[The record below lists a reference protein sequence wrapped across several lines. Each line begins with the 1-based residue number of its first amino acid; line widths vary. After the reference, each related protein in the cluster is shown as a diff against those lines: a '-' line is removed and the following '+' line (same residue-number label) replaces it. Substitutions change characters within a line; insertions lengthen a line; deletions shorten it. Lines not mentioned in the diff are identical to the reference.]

1 MRRRPPV
8 TVYVTREHP
17 TTGADELLVFDVPGE
32 PEYSAIVPGGGIE
45 EGESVEQAAV
55 REAREETG
63 VTVKVLRV
71 LGAVEN
77 PGREPDFFVHAAST
91 ERLPDTWEHEIPGQ
105 GGEPGYG
112 VVCRWA
118 PVSPDVEL
126 WGQRGGFVHALVRER
141 VVAYVTR
148 QGPTGLDLLTIEQG
162 DIETGVQVPAGRLD
176 PGENPEQGL
185 AREVEEETGITG
197 VSVVRRL
204 ADADE
209 FERLYGPGAHRS
221 QAFHAEVS
229 TEGPDEWEHRVGGSG
244 ADAGFVYRCR
254 WVRLDECPPLWGD
267 ADPLVEK
274 LRRSITES

>member
-1 MRRRPPV
+1 
-8 TVYVTREHP
+8 
-17 TTGADELLVFDVPGE
+17 VFDVLGE
-32 PEYSAIVPGGGIE
+32 PEFTAIVPGGGIE
-45 EGESVEQAAV
+45 EGESVEETAV

-63 VTVKVLRV
+63 LTVKALRV
-71 LGAVEN
+71 VGVAEN
-77 PGREPDFFVHAAST
+77 RGSQEPDFFVQAAPT
-91 ERLPDTWEHEIPGQ
+91 EEVPETWEHEITGQ
-105 GGEPGYG
+105 GGGPGYV
-112 VVCRWA
+112 VVCRWV
-118 PVSPDVEL
+118 PVRPEVEL
-126 WGQRGGFVHALVRER
+126 WGLRGAFVQALVRER

-162 DIETGVQVPAGRLD
+162 DIEAGVQVPAGRLD
-176 PGENPEQGL
+176 PGESPEQGL

-197 VSVVRRL
+197 VSIVRRL

-221 QAFHAEVS
+221 HAFHAEVADG
-229 TEGPDEWEHRVGGSG
+229 GPDEWEHRVGGSG

-254 WVRLDECPPLWGD
+254 WVRLDNCPPLWGD

>member
-32 PEYSAIVPGGGIE
+32 PEYTAIVPGGGIE
-45 EGESVEQAAV
+45 EGETVEETAV

-63 VTVKVLRV
+63 VTVKALRV
-71 LGAVEN
+71 VGVVEN
-77 PGREPDFFVHAAST
+77 PGGEPDFFVQAALT
-91 ERLPDTWEHEIPGQ
+91 EEVPDTWEHEIPGQ
-105 GGEPGYG
+105 DGEPGYV

-118 PVSPDVEL
+118 PVNPDAEF
-126 WGQRGGFVHALVRER
+126 WGLRGAFVHALVRER

-148 QGPTGLDLLTIEQG
+148 QGPRGLDLLTIEQG
-162 DIETGVQVPAGRLD
+162 DIKGVQVPAGRLD
-176 PGENPEQGL
+176 PGESPEHGL

-209 FERLYGPGAHRS
+209 FERLYGRGPHRS
-221 QAFHAEVS
+221 HAFHADVAAD
-229 TEGPDEWEHRVGGSG
+229 GPDEWEHRVGGSG
-244 ADAGFVYRCR
+244 ADAGLVYLCR
-254 WVRLDECPPLWGD
+254 WVRLDQCPPLWGD

>member
-1 MRRRPPV
+1 
-8 TVYVTREHP
+8 
-17 TTGADELLVFDVPGE
+17 VFDVAGE
-32 PEYSAIVPGGGIE
+32 PEYTAIVPGGGIE
-45 EGESVEQAAV
+45 EGESVEDTAV

-63 VTVKVLRV
+63 VNVEVLRV
-71 LGAVEN
+71 LGEVEN

-105 GGEPGYG
+105 GGESGYV

-118 PVSPDVEL
+118 PVSSDGEF
-126 WGQRGGFVHALVRER
+126 WGLRGAFVHALVRER

-162 DIETGVQVPAGRLD
+162 DIKGGVQVPAGRLD
-176 PGENPEQGL
+176 PGESPEHGL
-185 AREVEEETGITG
+185 VREVEEETGITG

-204 ADADE
+204 ADTDE
-209 FERLYGPGAHRS
+209 FERLYGVGAHRS
-221 QAFHAEVS
+221 HAFHAEVAS
-229 TEGPDEWEHRVGGSG
+229 EGPDEWEHRVGGSG
-244 ADAGFVYRCR
+244 ADADLVYLCH

-267 ADPLVEK
+267 ADPLVDK

>member
-1 MRRRPPV
+1 
-8 TVYVTREHP
+8 
-17 TTGADELLVFDVPGE
+17 VFDVPGE

-45 EGESVEQAAV
+45 EGETVEETAV

-63 VTVKVLRV
+63 VTVKALRV
-71 LGAVEN
+71 VGVVEN
-77 PGREPDFFVHAAST
+77 PGGEPDFYVQAALT
-91 ERLPDTWEHEIPGQ
+91 EEVPDTWEHEIPGQ
-105 GGEPGYG
+105 DGEPGYV

-118 PVSPDVEL
+118 PVDPDAEF
-126 WGQRGGFVHALVRER
+126 WGLRGALVHALVRER

-162 DIETGVQVPAGRLD
+162 DIKGGVQVPAGRLD
-176 PGENPEQGL
+176 PGESPEHGL

-209 FERLYGPGAHRS
+209 FERLYGRGPHRS
-221 QAFHAEVS
+221 HAFHAEVAAD
-229 TEGPDEWEHRVGGSG
+229 GPEEWEHRVGGSG
-244 ADAGFVYRCR
+244 ADAGLVYLCR